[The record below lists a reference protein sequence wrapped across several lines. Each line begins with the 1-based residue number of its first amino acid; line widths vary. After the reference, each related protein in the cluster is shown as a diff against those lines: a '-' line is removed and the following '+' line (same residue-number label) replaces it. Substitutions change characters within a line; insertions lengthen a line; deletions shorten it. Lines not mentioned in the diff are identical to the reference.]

1 MSSLLILIAIFLW
14 SSLGVVVRLSGVPVQ
29 ELIFYSM
36 IVSVCIQSLIVSQR
50 KYRKK
55 VPSFK
60 KLIYPAIAGLILLAN
75 TFTFFYAY
83 QNTTIAN
90 AVLTHYIAPILVASV
105 SPLLLK
111 ERISRAAL
119 IAIVLASVGLWIML
133 EGFSF
138 DRHDTDGIIAGLL
151 SGCAYATL
159 ILYVRFHAQRFH
171 PIVFALFTNT
181 AVICLLAPFIRSFPH
196 EAVWSFLVMGVVHST
211 IAPLLYYKGLQKVP
225 ANKAAILGYLEPVCA
240 ILFGIILLNEILAMN
255 TILGGVLILLA
266 GYLTLKT

>member
-1 MSSLLILIAIFLW
+1 MASLLILIAIFLW

-36 IVSVCIQSLIVSQR
+36 IVSVCIQSLIVSQK
-50 KYRKK
+50 KYRNE
-55 VPSFK
+55 VPSFR
-60 KLIYPAIAGLILLAN
+60 KLIYPAIAGLILLSN

-90 AVLTHYIAPILVASV
+90 AVLTHYIAPILVALV
-105 SPLLLK
+105 SPILLK
-111 ERISRAAL
+111 ERIMKKAL
-119 IAIVLASVGLWIML
+119 IAIVLASAGLWIML

-138 DRHDTDGIIAGLL
+138 DSSHTNGIIAGLL

-171 PIVFALFTNT
+171 PLVFALFTN
-181 AVICLLAPFIRSFPH
+181 ASVICLLAPFIRSFPH
-196 EAVWSFLVMGVVHST
+196 KAIWSFLVMGIVHST

-240 ILFGIILLNEILAMN
+240 ILFGIILLNEILSMN
-255 TILGGVLILLA
+255 TILGGILILFA
-266 GYLTLKT
+266 GYLSLKT